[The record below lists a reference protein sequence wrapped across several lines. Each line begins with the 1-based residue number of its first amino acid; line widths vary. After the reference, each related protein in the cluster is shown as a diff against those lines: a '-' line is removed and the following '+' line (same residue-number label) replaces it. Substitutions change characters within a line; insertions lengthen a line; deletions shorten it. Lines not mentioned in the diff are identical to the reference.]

1 MGRVKDNFFQD
12 TIKESMADFD
22 HYESLGVMPVNPPD
36 MGKQGEA
43 KMADYSKMYE
53 SESKF
58 LKADD
63 LKGQAIKVVIS
74 GAKVEPMTADPN
86 GDHKLVVYFEGK
98 EKGVALNQ
106 TNFKTLAGAFGSDS
120 DYWMGKTIELFSMMV
135 DYQGK
140 MVPALRLRV
149 VGEDDGSDIPF

>member
-1 MGRVKDNFFQD
+1 
-12 TIKESMADFD
+12 
-22 HYESLGVMPVNPPD
+22 
-36 MGKQGEA
+36 
-43 KMADYSKMYE
+43 MADYSKMYE

-63 LKGQAIKVVIS
+63 LKGRAVKVKINS
-74 GAKVEPMTADPN
+74 SKVEAMTQDPN
-86 GDHKLVVYFEGK
+86 GDQKLVIYFEGK

-106 TNFKTLAGAFGSDS
+106 TNYKILAGDFGNDT
-120 DYWMGKTIELFSMMV
+120 DGWNGKKIELFSMQV

-149 VGEDDGSDIPF
+149 INESPDGMPDDDIPW

>member
-1 MGRVKDNFFQD
+1 MCIQEEV
-12 TIKESMADFD
+12 
-22 HYESLGVMPVNPPD
+22 
-36 MGKQGEA
+36 

-53 SESKF
+53 TESKF

-63 LKGQAIKVVIS
+63 LKGRAVKVKIKDS
-74 GAKVEPMTADPN
+74 KVEAMTQDPN
-86 GDHKLVVYFEGK
+86 GDQKLVIYFDGK

-106 TNFKTLAGAFGSDS
+106 TNYKILAGDFGHDS
-120 DYWMGKTIELFSMMV
+120 DDWNGKEIELFSMMV

-149 VGEDDGSDIPF
+149 IHETSDGMPDDDIPW